1 MTENYSN
8 KIKPIGEI
16 AYYYWK
22 EYRPL
27 IIKYVK
33 NWKCPDI
40 EDAYNQSYVYIFEA
54 LARYSSE
61 RKKEVKCW
69 ILFYLKQKLF
79 NYIKTKTIPVSR
91 SYHSL
96 KNPDL
101 CKVKSIVS
109 IENSENVENL
119 IGDKDNRYIYSADVD
134 KMLDTL
140 SYLIN
145 RLEPRQR
152 YVITS
157 YYGIGTQKKTLKEL
171 AIELN
176 VSFQM
181 IRSIRVRAERKLLSI
196 ANGKNINIG
205 ELLDYEA

>member
-8 KIKPIGEI
+8 KVRPIGEI
-16 AYYYWK
+16 AYHYWK

-33 NWKCPDI
+33 HWKCPDI

-61 RKKEVKCW
+61 RKSGVKGW

-79 NYIKTKTIPVSR
+79 NYIKTKTIAVSR

-119 IGDKDNRYIYSADVD
+119 IRDKDNRYIYSADVD
-134 KMLDTL
+134 KMLNTL

-181 IRSIRVRAERKLLSI
+181 IRDIRVRAERKLLSI